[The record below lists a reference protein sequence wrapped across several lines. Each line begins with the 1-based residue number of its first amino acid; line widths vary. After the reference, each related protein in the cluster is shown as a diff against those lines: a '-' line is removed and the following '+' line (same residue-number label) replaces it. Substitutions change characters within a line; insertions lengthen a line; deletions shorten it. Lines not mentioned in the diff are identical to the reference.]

1 MTQLWIR
8 AEVRS
13 TEQRAPIVPS
23 DAARLIA
30 DGMAVTV
37 EESPHRAFPLGE
49 YTDAG
54 CRIAA
59 AGAWVEAPADAYV
72 LGIKELPD
80 TPDALRHTHIYFAH
94 AYKGQ
99 SGADEL
105 LGRFR
110 RGGGELLDV
119 EYLSV
124 AGRRV
129 VAFGHWAGYMG
140 AALGLLAV
148 RGSLSTP
155 VRPMTK
161 TVLDAVLSS
170 GTAPVRALVTGAG
183 GRSGRGA
190 IEALR
195 AAGAEV
201 TAWDLA
207 ETRDL
212 DRAALLEHDLLVN
225 CVVTREPAEP
235 FVRPEDV
242 GVGRLS
248 VVADVTCDVTSSLN
262 LIPVNTEVT
271 TWDAPIRRI
280 SSASDGSGHSLQV
293 LAIDNLP
300 SLLPR
305 EASES
310 FSAELTLLLLSDDR
324 DGRTIDA
331 RTGAWSAAAEEFTR
345 RTS

>member
-1 MTQLWIR
+1 MTHLWIR

-13 TEQRAPIVPS
+13 TEQRAPIAPA

-30 DGMAVTV
+30 DGVTVTV
-37 EESPHRAFPLGE
+37 EDSPHRVFPLLE
-49 YTDAG
+49 YADAG
-54 CRIAA
+54 CQIAA
-59 AGAWVEAPADAYV
+59 AGAWVDAPADAYV

-80 TPDALRHTHIYFAH
+80 TPDELRHTHIYFAH

-99 SGADEL
+99 SGAEEL
-105 LGRFR
+105 LTRFR

-155 VRPMTK
+155 VRPMNK
-161 TVLDAVLSS
+161 TVLDAVLST
-170 GTAPVRALVTGAG
+170 GTTPVRALVTGAG

-190 IEALR
+190 IEALGT
-195 AAGAEV
+195 AGAEV
-201 TAWDLA
+201 TEWDLA
-207 ETRDL
+207 ETRNL
-212 DRAALLEHDLLVN
+212 DHDALLDHDLLVN

-235 FVRPEDV
+235 FVRPEDI

-280 SSASDGSGHSLQV
+280 ADTGDGSSHALQV

-310 FSAELTLLLLSDDR
+310 FSAELTLLLLSGGRGSR
-324 DGRTIDA
+324 DIDA